1 MKKKTKG
8 PGPAAWLRE
17 NKWTCVVLAAALAVL
32 LAARLLA
39 APARVETDEP
49 ENRADYESAVVD
61 QVLSDST
68 EKDPASDNG
77 YRGEQ
82 LLLVTVRSGDY
93 KGQQMQVYNYV
104 GPLYGGPLKVGDR
117 ATVLISTYSDGT
129 VNATVYE
136 FDRLLPLCIVLVLF
150 IAAAVAVGGRTGVKS
165 LVALAVTLVCLFG
178 VLLPPL
184 MKGANT
190 LLMTF
195 IVCAYVAVVSLTIV
209 GGVRK
214 KTVCAM
220 LGAVAGTA
228 LALLFGLLA
237 SVPAFAQ
244 KTYVN
249 GIDSNYPPFAYVDE
263 KTGQPAGFDVDAMN
277 WIAKTMGFKV
287 VHKPVAWDGIV
298 LALANKQIDM
308 IASGMSITEKR
319 RKVVDFSDP
328 YWEVSRVFLV
338 PADSKLT
345 PADILSKP
353 IKLGVQRGTS
363 EAEAIKQE
371 QKEKGYPFELRFYES
386 CPLAVED
393 LVNGRIEAALMDSL
407 PAGDAIARGKAVKK
421 AGVHGEPDQFGV
433 AIRKGDKELRAL
445 IDEGFRKLQADP
457 YWKELQAK
465 YLSK

>member
-8 PGPAAWLRE
+8 PGPAAWMRE
-17 NKWTCVVLAAALAVL
+17 NKWTCIVLAAALAVL

-39 APARVETDEP
+39 APVPVQSDEP
-49 ENRADYESAVVD
+49 ENRADYESASVD
-61 QVLSDST
+61 QILSDST

-178 VLLPPL
+178 VLLPSL

-237 SVPAFAQ
+237 QELTRIDGLRIDDVEPLLQLRQTGTPIGLRGLLVGGIVISALGAVMDVTMGIASSLSEVHAANPELSRRELFRSGMNIGRDMVGTMTNTLILAFLGSGFTLILYLYSLGLSPRQ
-244 KTYVN
+244 LL
-249 GIDSNYPPFAYVDE
+249 SSAYVSLE
-263 KTGQPAGFDVDAMN
+263 
-277 WIAKTMGFKV
+277 V
-287 VHKPVAWDGIV
+287 VSGVASSVGV
-298 LALANKQIDM
+298 
-308 IASGMSITEKR
+308 
-319 RKVVDFSDP
+319 
-328 YWEVSRVFLV
+328 
-338 PADSKLT
+338 
-345 PADILSKP
+345 ILS
-353 IKLGVQRGTS
+353 I
-363 EAEAIKQE
+363 
-371 QKEKGYPFELRFYES
+371 
-386 CPLAVED
+386 PLT
-393 LVNGRIEAALMDSL
+393 
-407 PAGDAIARGKAVKK
+407 
-421 AGVHGEPDQFGV
+421 
-433 AIRKGDKELRAL
+433 AL
-445 IDEGFRKLQADP
+445 ITAEVFTREKKSGKSA
-457 YWKELQAK
+457 
-465 YLSK
+465 

>member
-8 PGPAAWLRE
+8 SGPAAWLRE
-17 NKWTCVVLAAALAVL
+17 NKWTCIVLAAALAVL

-39 APARVETDEP
+39 APMPVQSDEP
-49 ENRADYESAVVD
+49 ENRADYESASVD
-61 QVLSDST
+61 QILSDST

-178 VLLPPL
+178 VLLPSL

-237 SVPAFAQ
+237 QGLTRIDGLRIDDVEPLLQLRQTGTPIGLRGLLVGGIVISALGAVMDVTMGIASSLSEVHAANPELPRRELFRSGMNIGRDMVGTMTNTLILAFLGSGFTLILYLYSLGLSPRQ
-244 KTYVN
+244 LL
-249 GIDSNYPPFAYVDE
+249 SSAYVSLE
-263 KTGQPAGFDVDAMN
+263 
-277 WIAKTMGFKV
+277 V
-287 VHKPVAWDGIV
+287 VSGVASSVGV
-298 LALANKQIDM
+298 
-308 IASGMSITEKR
+308 
-319 RKVVDFSDP
+319 
-328 YWEVSRVFLV
+328 
-338 PADSKLT
+338 
-345 PADILSKP
+345 ILS
-353 IKLGVQRGTS
+353 I
-363 EAEAIKQE
+363 
-371 QKEKGYPFELRFYES
+371 
-386 CPLAVED
+386 PLT
-393 LVNGRIEAALMDSL
+393 
-407 PAGDAIARGKAVKK
+407 
-421 AGVHGEPDQFGV
+421 
-433 AIRKGDKELRAL
+433 AL
-445 IDEGFRKLQADP
+445 ITAEVFTREKKSEKSA
-457 YWKELQAK
+457 
-465 YLSK
+465 